1 MIWYTPQTKFR
12 VLRNLF
18 LCMYFCSCI
27 GTTTK
32 QNFSMDFDENLHTG
46 STSYIDVY
54 DVLQSH
60 SK

>member
-1 MIWYTPQTKFR
+1 
-12 VLRNLF
+12 
-18 LCMYFCSCI
+18 
-27 GTTTK
+27 
-32 QNFSMDFDENLHTG
+32 MDFDENLHTG